1 MREQSKLSLYAPF
14 AVLQKMKHE
23 RTFYNAWKLSAD
35 FLQCVES
42 ARGDVLQ
49 SVEKLRAVSTVRG
62 VLT

>member
-1 MREQSKLSLYAPF
+1 MPSRGIQEQKY
-14 AVLQKMKHE
+14 
-23 RTFYNAWKLSAD
+23 RTDKRKTVIDLSAD

-62 VLT
+62 VLI